1 VIPASE
7 AVDVLTDELLPGVQK
22 INVPLE
28 WLRGTSSMHAKPM
41 MQTLLNQ
48 VEGEEKGKIQ
58 TRKVKEIDLLEGLD
72 VVPEEP
78 RPTEK
83 VIEGDDYF

>member
-1 VIPASE
+1 
-7 AVDVLTDELLPGVQK
+7 LLPDVQK

-41 MQTLLNQ
+41 MQTLLKE
-48 VEGEEKGKIQ
+48 VEDEKNVKIQ
-58 TRKVKEIDLLEGLD
+58 IRKAKQIDLLEGLD
-72 VVPEEP
+72 VVPEET